1 MRRGYEIIHC
11 WFIHLIFLKLFS
23 LTLSN
28 YRSSDIF
35 RNLYELLYEDI
46 VIFYTKY
53 WAKLFVQY
61 LIFSTERYRY
71 FHLRFSFFCQQLIY
85 IIIFLSTISETKISD
100 IHFLKLL
107 TLWLLLDRTLKKYFF
122 WLLKYFFS
130 LEHGGRHD
138 EPGDGAHPRHEEG
151 GGSAWRGAP
160 GGRIS
165 GICGNNKDDRI
176 QVTIKTTKV

>member
-1 MRRGYEIIHC
+1 MTFLET
-11 WFIHLIFLKLFS
+11 FINFCMKILWYFIQILSKTLCSIF
-23 LTLSN
+23 N
-28 YRSSDIF
+28 IF
-35 RNLYELLYEDI
+35 H
-46 VIFYTKY
+46 
-53 WAKLFVQY
+53 W
-61 LIFSTERYRY
+61 RYRY

-107 TLWLLLDRTLKKYFF
+107 TLWLLARSHAEWIFF
-122 WLLKYFFS
+122 LSIKIFFS

-165 GICGNNKDDRI
+165 GICGNNKDDKI
-176 QVTIKTTKV
+176 EVTIKTTKI

>member
-53 WAKLFVQY
+53 WAKHFVQY

-122 WLLKYFFS
+122 LTIKIFF
-130 LEHGGRHD
+130 LFRTWR
-138 EPGDGAHPRHEEG
+138 AAWWTRWR
-151 GGSAWRGAP
+151 GSSPAWRRRRKCLTWRP
-160 GGRIS
+160 RRENIR
-165 GICGNNKDDRI
+165 NMR
-176 QVTIKTTKV
+176 